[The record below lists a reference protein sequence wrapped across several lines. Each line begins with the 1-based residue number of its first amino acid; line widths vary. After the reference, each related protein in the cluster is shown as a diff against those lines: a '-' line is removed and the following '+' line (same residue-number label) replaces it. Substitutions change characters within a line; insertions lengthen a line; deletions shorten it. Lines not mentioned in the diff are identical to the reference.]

1 MVFPPFSASWT
12 SSTWES
18 MRNCSESTNGKQL
31 SSKGLSAEK
40 GGVWSLRGHKKLQ
53 THSSCQLVN
62 RVLFDTEVC
71 QLQGLRPGP
80 DPSFHT
86 HTQVAGASLWR
97 SAPHPPPGSRHTNAH
112 SSLQSSFPSEQV
124 TWKGPFLCPK
134 CKPKLWILAAKS

>member
-80 DPSFHT
+80 DPSLHT
-86 HTQVAGASLWR
+86 HTHKWLVHPCGDLPLIPLLAAGTPMLTALC
-97 SAPHPPPGSRHTNAH
+97 
-112 SSLQSSFPSEQV
+112 SFPSEQV